1 MIEAVRWR
9 PFLRWFLRQG
19 TSRLRASFG
28 SVHVRGLDEL
38 REHAAEAPLLII
50 ANHTSWWDSLVALW
64 LSVEQLEDVAFYGM
78 MDAANLEKL
87 RFFRWVGVFGVD
99 RTSRRDGAR
108 VIRYALDLLRRRGT
122 AIWMFPQGAER
133 RPHEP
138 LKFEPG
144 AAGIAKRAP
153 TVRVIPVA
161 LSYVF
166 EGEEKP
172 NIYVSI
178 GAAMPH
184 GPEGAAD
191 REAQAAAVE
200 AELAVIRTH
209 LETRSEAFIPI
220 LQPESSA
227 LSAWATSWLDRLAG
241 WIIPRQHARRLV
253 AAKDDTRVLRAA
265 SPTSLREG

>member
-28 SVHVRGLDEL
+28 SIQVRGLEQL

-87 RFFRWVGVFGVD
+87 RFFRWIGVFGVD

-108 VIRYALDLLRRRGT
+108 VVRYALELLRRRGT

-133 RPHEP
+133 PPHEP

-153 TVRVIPVA
+153 AVRVIPVA

-184 GPEGAAD
+184 GAEGSAS

-209 LETRSEAFIPI
+209 LETRGEAFVPMM
-220 LQPESSA
+220 QPETSA
-227 LSAWATSWLDRLAG
+227 LSAWATAWLDRFAG
-241 WIIPRQHARRLV
+241 WLIPRQRARRLA
-253 AAKDDTRVLRAA
+253 AAKDEAPALPPA